1 MVDTVNTTVLNDGP
15 RNYIVLLQS
24 VSDGTG
30 EATVTKVNI
39 STLRGPSGATAPT
52 DFSLKN
58 ISWSI
63 QGMNFVQ
70 LLFNANTND
79 LMITLSEG
87 VGYDDLAGSH
97 IGDPNTAG
105 SNGDILLTTNG
116 ASNNGSYSIVLH
128 LIKHT

>member
-1 MVDTVNTTVLNDGP
+1 MADTVNTTVLNDGP
-15 RNYIVLLQS
+15 RNFIVLLQS

-30 EATVTKVNI
+30 ETAVTKVNI
-39 STLRGPSGATAPT
+39 SAFRGPSGATAAT
-52 DFSLKN
+52 DFSVKN

-70 LLFNANTND
+70 LLFNADTND
-79 LMITLSEG
+79 EIITLSEG
-87 VGYDDLAGSH
+87 VGYDDFAGSH
-97 IGDPNTAG
+97 IPDPNTAG

-116 ASNNGSYSIVLH
+116 AANNGSYSIVLH